1 MKNLKFIPE
10 LPKENEPFNIV
21 LQYASSY
28 LKKGHKKI
36 QIQQIKKYK
45 NGFESIK
52 ILHTV
57 NGVFPRFKD
66 CKNFINSKEG
76 KELLNKYQ

>member
-1 MKNLKFIPE
+1 MKNLIFIPE
-10 LPKENEPFNIV
+10 FPTENKPFKVV

-36 QIQQIKKYK
+36 EIQQIKKYK
-45 NGFESIK
+45 NGFESFK

-57 NGVFPRFKD
+57 NGVFPTFKD

-76 KELLNKYQ
+76 KELLSKYK